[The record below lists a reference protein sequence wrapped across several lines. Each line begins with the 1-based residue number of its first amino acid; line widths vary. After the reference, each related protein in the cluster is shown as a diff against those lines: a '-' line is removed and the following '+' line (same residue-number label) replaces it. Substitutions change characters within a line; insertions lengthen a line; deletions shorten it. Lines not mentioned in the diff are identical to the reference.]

1 MNFQRGYEL
10 DLIAAREDKNQRE
23 LASYDD
29 DLKLY
34 VAMLIEL
41 GENPLYIAS
50 ILEIPADTIIQW
62 YNNLIVQNRRILL
75 NTNDLSFIRDKNII
89 RADGRT
95 IGIIVEK
102 ILNEDITHEQAAEL
116 MNHNHTKVIS
126 RWVNMYRMDYEI
138 MQTLPPGVEYKPR
151 QTYVMGIEARDQLQE
166 EIFRQSLNNR
176 IILTGIAGTGKT
188 SVLIKRVS
196 KAFGCLAKA
205 ADRLLPNWI
214 SSRTDTITL

>member
-1 MNFQRGYEL
+1 M
-10 DLIAAREDKNQRE
+10 
-23 LASYDD
+23 
-29 DLKLY
+29 
-34 VAMLIEL
+34 
-41 GENPLYIAS
+41 
-50 ILEIPADTIIQW
+50 
-62 YNNLIVQNRRILL
+62 
-75 NTNDLSFIRDKNII
+75 SFIRDKNII

-166 EIFRQSLNNR
+166 EIFRHDR
-176 IILTGIAGTGKT
+176 IEAIHAHESRMTYM
-188 SVLIKRVS
+188 R
-196 KAFGCLAKA
+196 
-205 ADRLLPNWI
+205 DRL
-214 SSRTDTITL
+214 